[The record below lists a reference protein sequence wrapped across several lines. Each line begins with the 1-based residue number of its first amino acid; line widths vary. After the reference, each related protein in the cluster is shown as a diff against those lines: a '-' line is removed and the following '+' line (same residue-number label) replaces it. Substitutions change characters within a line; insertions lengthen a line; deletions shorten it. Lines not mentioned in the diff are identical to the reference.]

1 MKTILLTHTARYP
14 HVYGMDENMTMTL
27 CLQGEKGAAIDV
39 LVDGKEAGTLRL
51 EQALFSLS
59 EMHIPLRNEAGEHEI
74 TLRMT
79 GRVVIDWFRLDRA
92 HS

>member
-1 MKTILLTHTARYP
+1 
-14 HVYGMDENMTMTL
+14 MTMTL

-39 LVDGKEAGTLRL
+39 LVDGKEAGSLRL
-51 EQALFSLS
+51 DQALSSLS